1 MHILKF
7 SYAEHAPSRNSVY
20 CQCFLHISW
29 KDVLFTCFVIMYLFF
44 YQELERHGRTMRL
57 PSIPE
62 RTIKF
67 QRVEIQPG
75 EEPLPIS

>member
-1 MHILKF
+1 MVEIGWIHILKF
-7 SYAEHAPSRNSVY
+7 THDELACNENLVY
-20 CQCFLHISW
+20 LKNGLYFFCKEFFIN
-29 KDVLFTCFVIMYLFF
+29 F